1 MLEELV
7 VLLRLLILMEMVGK
21 KYLFQIMTK
30 EKFLF
35 TNFKNKISFKSGK
48 QFYLTIFDQSR
59 IFVFILKRGQKRK
72 MNQEKI
78 PKTSFFQ
85 SIVHFG
91 TDFVKETPLI
101 SLNIKEFNQL
111 DEKDESVVPSSNLAQ
126 DREYSKEVYKVLNSK
141 DSKLAKTVKD
151 LIESTDVS
159 FL

>member
-1 MLEELV
+1 M
-7 VLLRLLILMEMVGK
+7 
-21 KYLFQIMTK
+21 
-30 EKFLF
+30 
-35 TNFKNKISFKSGK
+35 S
-48 QFYLTIFDQSR
+48 
-59 IFVFILKRGQKRK
+59 
-72 MNQEKI
+72 QENI
-78 PKTSFFQ
+78 PKTSFFH

-111 DEKDESVVPSSNLAQ
+111 DEKDETVVPSSNLAQ

-159 FL
+159 YL